1 MIAWPRISPYPA
13 AMDDHGRRVLAPL
26 REAWTAFED
35 GTASLLDLSRLAE
48 QAAGAL
54 DNASAPLPQLLR
66 KAASDL
72 EFASYTNDQ
81 ENHLQVG
88 RQILE
93 PVLAEWAG

>member
-1 MIAWPRISPYPA
+1 
-13 AMDDHGRRVLAPL
+13 MDDHARRVLAPL
-26 REAWTAFED
+26 REAWTAFEN

-54 DNASAPLPQLLR
+54 DNASASLPQLLR
-66 KAASDL
+66 KISSDL

-88 RQILE
+88 RRIFE
-93 PVLAEWAG
+93 PVLAEGAG